1 MKKSETKKK
10 KKKTIKKEIDTVDK
24 IMIGILVLLGIY
36 IVYLGF
42 RLVFEVSK
50 NSKNTVKANIV
61 IPVLNKANTS
71 SITLNMNEFNE
82 KAVYIF
88 KVNNYRKNDVNKEKI
103 KYTIR
108 VLNEDQTNIILTKN
122 NSDKNL
128 ANTEKEF
135 EVPNNNLKAKEKQTD
150 IYRLKIKDKN
160 NIKSDSKVIISIY
173 S

>member
-1 MKKSETKKK
+1 MKKNETKKK
-10 KKKTIKKEIDTVDK
+10 KKKIIKKEIDTLDK
-24 IMIGILVLLGIY
+24 IMIGVLVLLGIY
-36 IVYLGF
+36 IVFLGF
-42 RLVFEVSK
+42 RLVFEISK
-50 NSKNTVKANIV
+50 NRENKVKANIV
-61 IPVLNKANTS
+61 IPVLNKSNTS

-88 KVNNYRKNDVNKEKI
+88 KVNNYRNNDVNKEKI

-108 VLNEDQTNIILTKN
+108 VLNTDQTNLILTKN
-122 NSDKNL
+122 ESDKNL

-135 EVPNNNLKAKEKQTD
+135 EVPNNSLKAKEKQSD

-160 NIKSDSKVIISIY
+160 NIKSDSKVIISID